1 MNIYICD
8 VPFDRDT
15 FINVSLDK
23 VYEYYSK
30 IEDADA
36 RSKRY
41 NDISNEID
49 CINQEICVFKEKVF
63 ELEKEKYRLFGD
75 NSSFLVDNFCD
86 NL

>member
-23 VYEYYSK
+23 VYEYYDK
-30 IEDADA
+30 IEDADS

-49 CINQEICVFKEKVF
+49 CINQEICVLKEKVF

-75 NSSFLVDNFCD
+75 NSSFLVDNFCN

>member
-15 FINVSLDK
+15 FINVPLDK

-30 IEDADA
+30 IDG
-36 RSKRY
+36 S
-41 NDISNEID
+41 NDRIDKCHAIDIEID
-49 CINQEICVFKEKVF
+49 SINQEICALRERIF

-75 NSSFLVDNFCD
+75 NSSFSISHVS
-86 NL
+86 

>member
-1 MNIYICD
+1 MIIYICD

-23 VYEYYSK
+23 VYEYYDK
-30 IEDADA
+30 MEDADA

-49 CINQEICVFKEKVF
+49 CINQEICVLKEKVF

-75 NSSFLVDNFCD
+75 NSSFLDDNFC
-86 NL
+86 NIL

>member
-23 VYEYYSK
+23 VYEYYDK
-30 IEDADA
+30 IEDTDA

-41 NDISNEID
+41 NEIGEEIV
-49 CINQEICVFKEKVF
+49 CINQEIRVLKEKVF

-75 NSSFLVDNFCD
+75 NSSFLVDNFCN

>member
-49 CINQEICVFKEKVF
+49 CINQEICVLKEKVF

-75 NSSFLVDNFCD
+75 NSSFLVDNFCN

>member
-49 CINQEICVFKEKVF
+49 CINQEICVLKEKVF

-75 NSSFLVDNFCD
+75 NSSFLGSK
-86 NL
+86 LL

>member
-15 FINVSLDK
+15 FINVSLVK
-23 VYEYYSK
+23 VYEYYGK

-49 CINQEICVFKEKVF
+49 CINQEICVLKEEVF

-75 NSSFLVDNFCD
+75 NSSFLVDNFC
-86 NL
+86 NIL

>member
-23 VYEYYSK
+23 VYEYYDK
-30 IEDADA
+30 LEDADA

-41 NDISNEID
+41 NEIGEEIV
-49 CINQEICVFKEKVF
+49 CINQEIRVLKEKVF
-63 ELEKEKYRLFGD
+63 ELEK
-75 NSSFLVDNFCD
+75 
-86 NL
+86 

>member
-23 VYEYYSK
+23 AYEYYSK

-49 CINQEICVFKEKVF
+49 CINQEICVLKEKVF

-75 NSSFLVDNFCD
+75 NSSFLVDNFCN

>member
-30 IEDADA
+30 IDD
-36 RSKRY
+36 S
-41 NDISNEID
+41 NDRIDKCHAIDIEID
-49 CINQEICVFKEKVF
+49 SINQEICALRERIF

-75 NSSFLVDNFCD
+75 NSSFLVDNFCN

>member
-23 VYEYYSK
+23 VYEYYDK

-36 RSKRY
+36 RFKRY
-41 NDISNEID
+41 NEIGEEIV
-49 CINQEICVFKEKVF
+49 CINREIRVLKEKVF

-75 NSSFLVDNFCD
+75 NSSFLGSK
-86 NL
+86 LL